1 MLWLSNSTLSRLRD
15 QLRFNGR
22 RPSVTDERETVP
34 MVDPQQVVAQYGSL
48 CEAMY
53 LMMTADGEVSEE
65 EREVLR
71 GALRNLSGDVLG
83 AVELDALLASAARSV
98 ATEGR
103 EARMRSVITALK
115 GETARAE
122 VAFVLAA
129 AIAFADNAIADNENE
144 TLNSFADALGI
155 DETRASQL
163 LDDVERD
170 LGGAK
175 TSPGV

>member
-1 MLWLSNSTLSRLRD
+1 MIWLSNSTLARLRD

-34 MVDPQQVVAQYGSL
+34 MIDPAAIAADYGAL

-53 LMMTADGEVSEE
+53 LMMTADGDVSED

-83 AVELDALLASAARSV
+83 RAESDALLASAARST

-103 EARMRSVITALK
+103 DARLRAVTAQLAEQK
-115 GETARAE
+115 ARAE

-144 TLNSFADALGI
+144 TLNAFAQALGI
-155 DETRASQL
+155 
-163 LDDVERD
+163 
-170 LGGAK
+170 
-175 TSPGV
+175 